1 MRYACSLLAAKK
13 PCNTMK
19 IVGMFYV
26 EARNISQ
33 EVDINLQPE
42 EEEELRLID
51 VKKLLWNVP
60 IQGWS
65 LSNEQRSNN
74 TYIVSSII
82 EQDHQRVM
90 VDPMLLIV

>member
-1 MRYACSLLAAKK
+1 
-13 PCNTMK
+13 MK

-51 VKKLLWNVP
+51 VEKPLWNFH
-60 IQGWS
+60 IHGWS
-65 LSNEQRSNN
+65 LSNEQGSNN
-74 TYIVSSII
+74 QYIVSSII
-82 EQDHQRVM
+82 EQCIN
-90 VDPMLLIV
+90 PINC